1 MNQLLCREDW
11 PKDCEP
17 KNVAYFCSA
26 QAISEYPPASD
37 HGFPVQCKQQA
48 KDNAT
53 AYLTNDVHHL
63 WPNVALKGTFDWSI
77 LTD

>member
-77 LTD
+77 